1 MKRQIAELEQTLV
14 QPRSWELQGETT
26 GASREENGLLEVDL
40 DVDRIGVSAPVS
52 TVESTLSLEDMIK
65 VEITLSLYSQ
75 KRILDQAFDDP
86 IRKQAPREEAK
97 KEVEEVSTEKST
109 KGLAEIYE
117 DEYMKQMHNVDLKKD
132 ALDKKKVSVLKEE

>member
-65 VEITLSLYSQ
+65 VGVTHSLVIHRNVFWIKPSM
-75 KRILDQAFDDP
+75 ILFESKHHVKKQR
-86 IRKQAPREEAK
+86 RK
-97 KEVEEVSTEKST
+97 
-109 KGLAEIYE
+109 
-117 DEYMKQMHNVDLKKD
+117 
-132 ALDKKKVSVLKEE
+132 

>member
-1 MKRQIAELEQTLV
+1 MKKRMKRDCKIEEWFWLSRSMKRQIAELEQTLV

-65 VEITLSLYSQ
+65 VILTDVSNAAKIEISNLHT
-75 KRILDQAFDDP
+75 KEN
-86 IRKQAPREEAK
+86 EE
-97 KEVEEVSTEKST
+97 T
-109 KGLAEIYE
+109 K
-117 DEYMKQMHNVDLKKD
+117 DE
-132 ALDKKKVSVLKEE
+132 

>member
-1 MKRQIAELEQTLV
+1 MMMKRDCMIEEWFWLNRSMKRQIAELEQTLV

-65 VEITLSLYSQ
+65 VIEILFLIFN
-75 KRILDQAFDDP
+75 R
-86 IRKQAPREEAK
+86 
-97 KEVEEVSTEKST
+97 
-109 KGLAEIYE
+109 
-117 DEYMKQMHNVDLKKD
+117 NVF
-132 ALDKKKVSVLKEE
+132 